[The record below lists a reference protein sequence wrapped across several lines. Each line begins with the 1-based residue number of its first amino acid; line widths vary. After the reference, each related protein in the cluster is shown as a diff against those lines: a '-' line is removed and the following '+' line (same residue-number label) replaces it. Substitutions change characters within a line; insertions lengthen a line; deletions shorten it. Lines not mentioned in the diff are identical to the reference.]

1 MILFKIKWINMK
13 KIKSKNIKIE
23 EDLSLQIEALCDVLH
38 TNFSNKAKELFMD
51 WKIEE
56 LKRLKEKAPEMYD
69 QYIQAIKKPTEIN
82 QQA

>member
-56 LKRLKEKAPEMYD
+56 LK
-69 QYIQAIKKPTEIN
+69 
-82 QQA
+82 